1 MKIKVYGSGCPKC
14 KELFDNAQAALD
26 VAGMDAEIE
35 KVTDMGAIVAAG
47 VMMTPAL
54 EIDGQVVSSGKV
66 LSAKEILDMLP
77 QAGEGSGCSC
87 CSCGCGDTHKEE
99 TPKSC
104 GGETAAKAA
113 SACCCSGGSP
123 AKKLL
128 TYMLLTFVGV
138 AVAVMLIRENRAPS
152 AAAVQDVAE
161 TSALVV
167 YYFHG
172 NMRCVTCNKFE
183 ALVKETLAER
193 FGDETAKGRLT
204 LQIVNVDKPEN
215 EHFIKDYGLTTQSV
229 VLAKGG
235 DFRNLDQIW
244 TVIDQG
250 DAKFKEYVAQ
260 NIREMLG
267 EAK

>member
-113 SACCCSGGSP
+113 WCMTECA
-123 AKKLL
+123 
-128 TYMLLTFVGV
+128 
-138 AVAVMLIRENRAPS
+138 
-152 AAAVQDVAE
+152 
-161 TSALVV
+161 
-167 YYFHG
+167 
-172 NMRCVTCNKFE
+172 
-183 ALVKETLAER
+183 
-193 FGDETAKGRLT
+193 
-204 LQIVNVDKPEN
+204 
-215 EHFIKDYGLTTQSV
+215 
-229 VLAKGG
+229 
-235 DFRNLDQIW
+235 
-244 TVIDQG
+244 
-250 DAKFKEYVAQ
+250 
-260 NIREMLG
+260 
-267 EAK
+267 